1 MPSERLRIHHQLRT
15 LYGAGFTFLVGMGIR
30 HFQTIGIPV
39 AMSAL
44 VFLVG
49 LALVPFGEETKGKY
63 LPS

>member
-1 MPSERLRIHHQLRT
+1 MPRERVRIHTNFGRFT
-15 LYGAGFTFLVGMGIR
+15 AAGFTFLVGMGIR

-49 LALVPFGEETKGKY
+49 LALVPFGEETKGKH
-63 LPS
+63 LPA